1 MALFKYTAVN
11 RAGKTVR
18 GRIEA
23 RSSDD
28 LDARLGKLGLSLVS
42 SDVVKSG
49 ARPGS
54 LFFQRSITR
63 DELSQFCFYIERLVA
78 GGVPLLEGLSDVRD
92 SVSNPSLRYVVGLII
107 QEIESGTTLSVALS
121 KHPKIFDE
129 IFVSLVAAGEK
140 SGELDKVLRNLGESI
155 KWQAAIV
162 TRTKKVFRYP
172 LMALL
177 VVTGA
182 AYFLLAKVVP
192 QIVKVLTSLGQEL
205 PPQTTAL
212 IATAEF
218 VEEKGLLLI
227 GTIAAAVVAFIVAS
241 KVVPGVDYMLDKF
254 KVRMPIFGSV
264 AEKLILSRFVNVFGM
279 LYASGITVV
288 EGLRISRGAMGNK
301 FLSRGMDGVIDSIIN
316 GSTLFKAF
324 NESGLFPP
332 LVLRMIRLGETTGGV
347 DSAMIEIKN
356 YFDKDAEEAIETAQ
370 EAINPIMMLIV
381 AGLLI
386 WVVLA
391 VYGPLYDI
399 VGQVQ
404 G

>member
-1 MALFKYTAVN
+1 M
-11 RAGKTVR
+11 
-18 GRIEA
+18 
-23 RSSDD
+23 
-28 LDARLGKLGLSLVS
+28 
-42 SDVVKSG
+42 
-49 ARPGS
+49 
-54 LFFQRSITR
+54 
-63 DELSQFCFYIERLVA
+63 
-78 GGVPLLEGLSDVRD
+78 
-92 SVSNPSLRYVVGLII
+92 
-107 QEIESGTTLSVALS
+107 
-121 KHPKIFDE
+121 
-129 IFVSLVAAGEK
+129 
-140 SGELDKVLRNLGESI
+140 
-155 KWQAAIV
+155 
-162 TRTKKVFRYP
+162 
-172 LMALL
+172 
-177 VVTGA
+177 
-182 AYFLLAKVVP
+182 P

-218 VEEKGLLLI
+218 VEERGLLLI
-227 GTIAAAVVAFIVAS
+227 GGIAGVVVLFIVSS
-241 KVVPGVDYMLDKF
+241 KFVPGVDYMLDKF

-301 FLSRGMDGVIDSIIN
+301 FLSRGMDGIIDNIIN
-316 GSTLFKAF
+316 GATLFKAF